1 MDELEIPYIFAG
13 KTEFDPELFLKK
25 LKKLYHVD
33 TFALCGGAEINAVF
47 FKADLVDEISLVI
60 GPAIDGTR
68 DALTFVG
75 TNDTNSFPKYFIL
88 KDVEQLS
95 NNGVVLYYEK
105 ERKTGD
111 GFNE

>member
-1 MDELEIPYIFAG
+1 M
-13 KTEFDPELFLKK
+13 FLAK

-75 TNDTNSFPKYFIL
+75 MSDTSSFPKYFTL
-88 KDVEQLS
+88 KDIERLS
-95 NNGVVLYYEK
+95 NNGVVLRYEK
-105 ERKTGD
+105 Q
-111 GFNE
+111 